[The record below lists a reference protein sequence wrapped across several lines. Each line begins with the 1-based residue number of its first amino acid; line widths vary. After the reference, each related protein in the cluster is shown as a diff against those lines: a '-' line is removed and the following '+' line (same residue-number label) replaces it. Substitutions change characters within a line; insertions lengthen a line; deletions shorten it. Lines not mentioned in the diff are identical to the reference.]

1 MKARSSCN
9 KSAMTLR
16 RFFGDALTCVV
27 LTVTGTAFALDYRSV
42 TEAAPMYDA
51 PSAKAKPLF
60 VVLAGTPVELVVSL
74 EGWSKVRDNR
84 GDLAW
89 MEKKYLTEKRNVIV
103 RFDRV
108 QVRATAEDSA
118 TLVFEAERDVV
129 LELLEAAPGGWVR
142 VKHRDGQSGF
152 VKATQVWGL

>member
-1 MKARSSCN
+1 
-9 KSAMTLR
+9 MTLR
-16 RFFGDALTCVV
+16 RFFGVALAFAA
-27 LTVTGTAFALDYRSV
+27 LTVTGPAFALDYRSV

-74 EGWSKVRDNR
+74 EGWSKVRDSR

-89 MEKKYLTEKRNVIV
+89 IEKKYLTEKRNVMA

-108 QVRATAEDSA
+108 QVRTAADDNS

-129 LELLEAAPGGWVR
+129 LELIEAASGGWIK